1 MLHVFVHMMRFT
13 AIPKIQLNQGMRDI
27 GDYRWAKSTH
37 PQRMP
42 VDISPI
48 PLVPGFNRVSRVAVK
63 RI

>member
-1 MLHVFVHMMRFT
+1 MMRFT

-48 PLVPGFNRVSRVAVK
+48 PLVPGFN
-63 RI
+63 